1 MNWDDARIF
10 LALCREHTL
19 RGAARVLA
27 VDQATVGRRLTS
39 LEQALGATLFLRISG
54 GYSLTPAGEA
64 AHATALAME
73 AATADLQR
81 RIMGM
86 DQRMSGVVRVTT
98 TDSFAIDF
106 IIPALARLHQV
117 HPGIQVQLQ
126 TSPQV
131 LDLTKREAD
140 IAVRPIRPQNP
151 DLVARRIVRWGSAL
165 FASANYLQARG
176 TPEPGSAFAGHDLVV
191 YQPYLDSGREVT
203 LGAEPITHGRLAMTC
218 TSGLMVRQALTEGLG
233 IGELPVPLGHN
244 AGLQRVWPQREP
256 LPYEVWLVTHQDLR
270 HTARVKMVIDALVG
284 AFADHPDT

>member
-64 AHATALAME
+64 AQTTALAME

-117 HPGIQVQLQ
+117 HPGIEVQLQ

-131 LDLTKREAD
+131 MDLTKREAD
-140 IAVRPIRPQNP
+140 IAVRPIKPQNP

-165 FASANYLQARG
+165 FASADYLQARG
-176 TPEPGSAFAGHDLVV
+176 APEPGSAFAGHDLVV

-203 LGAEPITHGRLAMTC
+203 LGAEPITHGRIAMTC
-218 TSGLMVRQALTEGLG
+218 TSGLMVRQALAAGLG

-244 AGLQRVWPQREP
+244 AGLQLVWPQREP

-270 HTARVKMVIDALVG
+270 HTARVKMVIDAMVS
-284 AFADHPDT
+284 AFIDRPES